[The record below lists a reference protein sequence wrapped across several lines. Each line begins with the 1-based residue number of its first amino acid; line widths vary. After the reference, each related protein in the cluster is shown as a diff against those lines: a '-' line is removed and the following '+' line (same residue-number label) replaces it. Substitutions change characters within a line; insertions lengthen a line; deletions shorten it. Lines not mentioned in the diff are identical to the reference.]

1 MTNFILIS
9 IGFLL
14 ANHGQETLRVQA
26 DASVKVK
33 VTGVSSEKGEVLA
46 ALFASSQ
53 GFPNDASAA
62 YKVARATAANGMAM
76 LEFSDVPR
84 GTYAI
89 ALFHDTNNDGVLN
102 TNRLGIPKEGYGVSK
117 NVKNLFSGP
126 SYKQCVFQHTT
137 ETSLTIIIRY

>member
-1 MTNFILIS
+1 MIQFIIIT

-14 ANHGQETLRVQA
+14 ANHGHETLPVQA

-46 ALFASSQ
+46 ALFSSRQ
-53 GFPNDASAA
+53 GFPGDASAA
-62 YKVARATAANGMAM
+62 YKVARATAANGTAM
-76 LEFSDVPR
+76 LEFSNIPR
-84 GTYAI
+84 GSYAI

-102 TNRLGIPKEGYGVSK
+102 TNALGIPKEGYGVSK

>member
-1 MTNFILIS
+1 MIQFILIT

-14 ANHGQETLRVQA
+14 ANHGQETLQVQV
-26 DASVKVK
+26 DTSIKVK

-53 GFPNDASAA
+53 GFPGDASAA
-62 YKVARATAANGMAM
+62 YKVARATAANGTAM
-76 LEFSDVPR
+76 LEFSNVPR

-126 SYKQCVFQHTT
+126 TYKQCVFQHTT
-137 ETSLTIIIRY
+137 ETSLTIILRY

>member
-1 MTNFILIS
+1 MIQFIIIT

-14 ANHGQETLRVQA
+14 ANLGHETLPVQA

-53 GFPNDASAA
+53 GFPGDASAA
-62 YKVARATAANGMAM
+62 YKVARATAANGTAM
-76 LEFSDVPR
+76 LEFSNIPR
-84 GTYAI
+84 DSYAI

-102 TNRLGIPKEGYGVSK
+102 TNALGIPKEGYGVSK